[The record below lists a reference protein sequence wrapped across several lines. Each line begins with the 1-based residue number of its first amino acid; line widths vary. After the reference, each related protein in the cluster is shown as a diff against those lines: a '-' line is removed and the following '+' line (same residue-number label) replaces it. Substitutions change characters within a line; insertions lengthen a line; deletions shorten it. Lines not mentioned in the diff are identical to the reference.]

1 MNKKKNHLGFI
12 RELIQTNV
20 VMMEA
25 SGLHNYKQVL
35 TKNFNAHVSSEEID
49 AELPER
55 EQHFMLKFIKGSKNV
70 NGIQFFN
77 NENILC
83 ERDENGNEI
92 AAKESK
98 EDEERVLVLNMTG
111 PVTRCGG
118 MCSYG
123 SMDFR
128 DILID
133 YAEDEKTV
141 GMVLVTDTPG
151 GVCFAMH
158 DFEQGMDA
166 WNKAGKR
173 SIQFIDGTS
182 FSAGV
187 AIGSQCQKIIA
198 MNKKDGVGCIGA
210 MLAGWATQDGTH
222 DSDGNRYVDITAT
235 QTPDKNA
242 GIRAAAS
249 GDYKMLQ
256 KEVND
261 CCTDF
266 FKMLDKC
273 RPQITEEQRT
283 GKIYDAGDVIGTL
296 VDGIGDFNSAVEYA
310 RTGEETWKTN
320 NVDDPTEKPED
331 DTTEKPMDDPNE
343 KPEDDPNEHPMEQK
357 EKQVDEQNKNES
369 GKLEAMIGSRFEDL
383 LQRIE
388 AINLQMQQHKQST
401 DERIKEL
408 EQEKNILQS
417 ENEKLQKDLLKSNE
431 ELNSMQMEVPSPA
444 IPATRQVQ
452 EKKENIPSR
461 INDSM
466 TPKEK
471 LAAWNNRGN
480 QLAKSRMA

>member
-1 MNKKKNHLGFI
+1 MNKKKNHLGFV

-92 AAKESK
+92 AAKEPK
-98 EDEERVLVLNMTG
+98 EDEERVLVLNMIG

-210 MLAGWATQDGTH
+210 MLAGWTTQDGTH
-222 DSDGNRYVDITAT
+222 DSDGNRYIDITAT

-242 GIRAAAS
+242 GIRDAAN
-249 GDYKMLQ
+249 GDYEKLQ
-256 KEVND
+256 REVNE

-266 FKMLDKC
+266 LNLLNKC

-283 GKIYDAGDVIGTL
+283 GKIYNAGDVIGTL
-296 VDGIGDFNSAVEYA
+296 VDGIGDFNSAMEYA
-310 RTGEETWKTN
+310 RTGEETWETN
-320 NVDDPTEKPED
+320 NVDDPNEQPEGAPNEQPD
-331 DTTEKPMDDPNE
+331 DAPNEQPMDDQN
-343 KPEDDPNEHPMEQK
+343 KQPEEQQ
-357 EKQVDEQNKNES
+357 EKQVDEQNENES
-369 GKLEAMIGSRFEDL
+369 EKLKAMIGSRFEDL

-388 AINLQMQQHKQST
+388 AMNLQMQQHKQST

-444 IPATRQVQ
+444 IPATRQVK